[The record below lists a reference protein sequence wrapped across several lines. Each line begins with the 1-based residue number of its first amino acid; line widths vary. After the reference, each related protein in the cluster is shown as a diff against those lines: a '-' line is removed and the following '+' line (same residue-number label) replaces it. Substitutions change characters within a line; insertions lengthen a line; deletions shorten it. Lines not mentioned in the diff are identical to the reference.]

1 MNIEFIGNGKI
12 TTTTP
17 QHINEALEDFG
28 EELNVKVV
36 RPVFFLTIQDNST
49 PIYANSR
56 NIFQSNT

>member
-28 EELNVKVV
+28 EELNEKLVSPSKSKLLMVHEN
-36 RPVFFLTIQDNST
+36 LT
-49 PIYANSR
+49 PIYADR
-56 NIFQSNT
+56 RYCFL